1 MRRHGCRMPLP
12 CRKGALSVVYL
23 SPLVCSRHGTQL
35 TGPALCSPKAL
46 GSPSAARHQ
55 HSLALN
61 VQTVPLQQIGQRWRR
76 PCGIK
81 RLACGEG
88 SRPGGG
94 EHGDCKPVQ
103 KAWVMQRKRGSASS
117 GSSQR
122 PHFTRTAPELTAQRH
137 DRPSTRTSLQASCP
151 PSSST
156 HPAAGRR
163 PCPKTAPPTVRG
175 THRG

>member
-1 MRRHGCRMPLP
+1 M
-12 CRKGALSVVYL
+12 VYL

-76 PCGIK
+76 PFGIK

-88 SRPGGG
+88 SRPG
-94 EHGDCKPVQ
+94 EVSMVTASQYRKHGSCSENGAAPLV
-103 KAWVMQRKRGSASS
+103 APHS
-117 GSSQR
+117 G
-122 PHFTRTAPELTAQRH
+122 H
-137 DRPSTRTSLQASCP
+137 TSREQHQS
-151 PSSST
+151 
-156 HPAAGRR
+156 
-163 PCPKTAPPTVRG
+163 
-175 THRG
+175 